1 MKKMIG
7 IKVEP
12 EIKKMLQKLADQ
24 ESRNLSN
31 FCYYAIKNYVKEHY
45 QVDVELEDK
54 KKANP

>member
-12 EIKKMLQKLADQ
+12 EIKKILQELAEK

-31 FCYYAIKNYVKEHY
+31 FCYYAIRNYVKEHF
-45 QVDVELEDK
+45 QIDIEKESK
-54 KKANP
+54 K

>member
-12 EIKKMLQKLADQ
+12 EIKKVLQKLADQ

-45 QVDVELEDK
+45 QIDLDLKDK
-54 KKANP
+54 KKP